1 MDRADRQVLPG
12 GWPMQGAAREGDS
25 GRPLFGAS
33 MASILHSNPRAS
45 ASGNAACIFALSF
58 WSSSTDP
65 RIQSVSLLLTVGP
78 LLRTRICL
86 MVNFLISTA
95 VMLIDTLIMVGL
107 AMAAI

>member
-1 MDRADRQVLPG
+1 M
-12 GWPMQGAAREGDS
+12 
-25 GRPLFGAS
+25 
-33 MASILHSNPRAS
+33 
-45 ASGNAACIFALSF
+45 
-58 WSSSTDP
+58 
-65 RIQSVSLLLTVGP
+65 LTVGP